1 MGKINK
7 IKEFVKE
14 HENYWAADW
23 EADLQLKY
31 CIFFS
36 HYYNNWNYEFMSNME
51 FPEVTYMS
59 ENCAKLLVDKL
70 NSGEITL

>member
-1 MGKINK
+1 MEKVNK

-14 HENYWAADW
+14 NDYGWVADW

-36 HYYNNWNYEFMSNME
+36 HYYNAWKYEFMSNME
-51 FPEVTYMS
+51 LIEVTYMS
-59 ENCAKLLVDKL
+59 ENCAKLLVEKL
-70 NSGEITL
+70 NSGEIVL